1 MQAPSTEDSEFPPAP
16 KMWTS
21 REEQWL
27 MEKHG
32 TCSWAKLA
40 DLFRHEFKMVRSIPS
55 MSSKLQALRQ
65 SAANGPLKKRKNR
78 LWTADEDGWLA
89 TQKITNE
96 FSWQNLADAY
106 AVKFRERTVRALK
119 HRKNFL
125 FQRAHSEK
133 AHSEKDT

>member
-1 MQAPSTEDSEFPPAP
+1 MEATLAPHANTAHLPCGHVFSPCALVFHF
-16 KMWTS
+16 
-21 REEQWL
+21 L
-27 MEKHG
+27 V
-32 TCSWAKLA
+32 LA
-40 DLFRHEFKMVRSIPS
+40 HRYRLKFSMRRSIAS

-65 SAANGPLKKRKNR
+65 SAANGSLKKRRNR
-78 LWTADEDGWLA
+78 LWTSGEDGWLA

-106 AVKFRERTVRALK
+106 AVKFPKRTVKALK
-119 HRKNFL
+119 HRKDFL

>member
-21 REEQWL
+21 REEKWL
-27 MEKHG
+27 MKHHG
-32 TCSWAKLA
+32 TCPWSKLA
-40 DLFRHEFKMVRSIPS
+40 DLFRLKFKMVRSIAS
-55 MSSKLQALRQ
+55 MRSKFQALRQ
-65 SAANGPLKKRKNR
+65 SAANGSLKKRKNR
-78 LWTADEDGWLA
+78 LWTTDEDDWLA

-106 AVKFRERTVRALK
+106 ADKFPKRTVKALK
-119 HRKNFL
+119 HRKDFL